1 MVLVNRPRH
10 NIMLQV
16 TDLLN
21 SCDGCKRWEKASAK
35 QKGKNLCSKVICKGC
50 STYKKLNRLGT
61 KL

>member
-1 MVLVNRPRH
+1 
-10 NIMLQV
+10 MLQV